1 MFCTNCGCEVNEK
14 ATFCTNCG
22 TRLKPKESEVQPTV
36 QAAEQI
42 ASVIAS
48 DPTPKMPESQPF
60 QPIIE
65 APAASE
71 NKPEESSVIVEEPIA
86 AEPPMVAAAPE
97 TFAPSAISS
106 EEPATPVVSAIQ
118 EVPVI
123 SEVPTPVV
131 AQPEK
136 TIPVAVPPAAPAQ
149 PVSPVRPAYAPI
161 PNAVQMPVKPPVQ
174 PATMQVP
181 QAPAE
186 KPVSTWLYVL
196 MLFLTCIPVV
206 GLIVHIICLA
216 ATKQKNFRN
225 YCRAVVILGVIALV
239 LAIAAL
245 VAGFI
250 FLDQINEF
258 LSAYNIQIESL
269 I

>member
-22 TRLKPKESEVQPTV
+22 TRLKPKESDVQPTV

-48 DPTPKMPESQPF
+48 DPTPKMPEPQPF
-60 QPIIE
+60 QPTIE
-65 APAASE
+65 APAVSE
-71 NKPEESSVIVEEPIA
+71 NKPEEPFVIVEEPIA
-86 AEPPMVAAAPE
+86 AEPPMVETAPE
-97 TFAPSAISS
+97 TFAPSAIAS
-106 EEPATPVVSAIQ
+106 EEPVVSAIP
-118 EVPVI
+118 EVPVAPEAPI
-123 SEVPTPVV
+123 PVV

-136 TIPVAVPPAAPAQ
+136 TIPAAVPPVAPAQ

-161 PNAVQMPVKPPVQ
+161 PTAVQMPVKPPVQ
-174 PATMQVP
+174 PTTMQVP
-181 QAPAE
+181 PAPAE

-216 ATKQKNFRN
+216 TAKQKSFRN
-225 YCRAVVILGVIALV
+225 YCRAIVILGVIALV

-245 VAGFI
+245 IAGFI